1 MNKNTLIQLRDE
13 DFTDCLRTTLR
24 RLRDERRYL
33 SAEHIIAEALA
44 SRPRRYYLSYATIAS
59 RLPKLRK
66 SGQLNVAEGKRVN
79 RAVGQWADINSAVD
93 ISAATNGPKSPKPS
107 HTWSTSSV
115 RAAFSSPIKG
125 LASCCTAWSARPT
138 ALLFDPI
145 SNLTIHS
152 IRNYEYHTQNN

>member
-93 ISAATNGPKSPKPS
+93 RYLSRHKRAKVTEAITYVVNFERPS
-107 HTWSTSSV
+107 RFFIPDK
-115 RAAFSSPIKG
+115 RARELLYS
-125 LASCCTAWSARPT
+125 LVRPT
-138 ALLFDPI
+138 YSLVV
-145 SNLTIHS
+145 
-152 IRNYEYHTQNN
+152 

>member
-93 ISAATNGPKSPKPS
+93 RYLSRHKRAKVAEAITYVVNFERPS
-107 HTWSTSSV
+107 RFFIPDK
-115 RAAFSSPIKG
+115 RARELLYS
-125 LASCCTAWSARPT
+125 LVRPT
-138 ALLFDPI
+138 YSLVV
-145 SNLTIHS
+145 
-152 IRNYEYHTQNN
+152 